1 MTDFVDLA
9 RATERFPTLTQSA
22 PHVSR
27 SDRYHVISTAGVL
40 QSLEAEG
47 FAISDVTEMRTRDA
61 ARVGFQKHLVRLRRF
76 DAPTA
81 GEGAPEVC
89 LLNSHDGSAG
99 WVLFAGFIRFAC
111 ANGLIFGDAF
121 LSQRV
126 RHSGDVT
133 GKVIDATY
141 RVVSDFGAVAA
152 SIDAMRA
159 TMLTADDR
167 EEFATR
173 ALAIRY
179 PDPDKAPVT
188 AHMLLTPRRVSDGG
202 ADLWRTYNV
211 VQENMIR
218 GGASQIGIGANGR
231 ARRRTMRRITGI
243 DANVSTNREL
253 HALASS
259 YIRAA

>member
-1 MTDFVDLA
+1 MTDFVNLGDA
-9 RATERFPTLTQSA
+9 VNQFPTLTQSA

-27 SDRYHVISTAGVL
+27 SGRYHVISTAGVL
-40 QSLEAEG
+40 QALEAEG
-47 FAISDVTEMRTRDA
+47 FAISAVTEMRTRKAD
-61 ARVGFQKHLVRLRRF
+61 RVGFQKHLVRLRRF
-76 DAPTA
+76 DAPTT

-89 LLNSHDGSAG
+89 LLNSHDGSSG

-126 RHSGDVT
+126 RHSGDIV

-141 RVVSDFGAVAA
+141 RVVNDFDTVAT
-152 SIDAMRA
+152 SIDAMR
-159 TMLTADDR
+159 TTLLTADDR

-173 ALAIRY
+173 AHAIRY
-179 PDPDKAPVT
+179 PDADKAPVSPS
-188 AHMLLTPRRVSDGG
+188 ALLVPRRVSDVG

-218 GGASQIGIGANGR
+218 GGASQIGIGTNGR

-253 HALASS
+253 HALAME
-259 YIRAA
+259 YAA